1 MGLGGGV
8 PWWVTWHVPERPLQ
22 RTEKKRR
29 RRRRRRGRKAELLAE
44 QLPDF
49 SIHLPLGLIHL
60 GDREKG
66 DGGEEQG
73 ARKDPVRPCQHP
85 GGPGPTRCPLP
96 WPLFPCVDA

>member
-1 MGLGGGV
+1 MGS
-8 PWWVTWHVPERPLQ
+8 
-22 RTEKKRR
+22 
-29 RRRRRRGRKAELLAE
+29 KAGE

>member
-1 MGLGGGV
+1 MGS
-8 PWWVTWHVPERPLQ
+8 
-22 RTEKKRR
+22 
-29 RRRRRRGRKAELLAE
+29 KAGE

-49 SIHLPLGLIHL
+49 SIQPPLGLIHL